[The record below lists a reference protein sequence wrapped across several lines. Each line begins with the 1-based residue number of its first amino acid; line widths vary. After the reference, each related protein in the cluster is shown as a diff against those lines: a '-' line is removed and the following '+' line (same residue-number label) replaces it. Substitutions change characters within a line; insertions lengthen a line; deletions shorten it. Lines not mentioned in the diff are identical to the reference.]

1 MCAARLHATRLGHWL
16 RKEGQKSQFGKRTWA
31 AGDTKD
37 DPAALLAERAA
48 PGAGGRHC
56 PASPSGSWVAAWAT
70 GSCRATFYCNLNSL
84 HLQATWEP
92 LQAMLCSAQVVICE
106 KYSSIYTCDRLQLL
120 GPRDPEEHF
129 FLPLSIEALPRNPF
143 KILAQSHRFV
153 NT

>member
-31 AGDTKD
+31 VGDTKD

-106 KYSSIYTCDRLQLL
+106 KYSIYMCAIDFSFLALVI
-120 GPRDPEEHF
+120 PRSTSSYPSSLRPCRETHFKYWLDPIV
-129 FLPLSIEALPRNPF
+129 L
-143 KILAQSHRFV
+143 
-153 NT
+153 